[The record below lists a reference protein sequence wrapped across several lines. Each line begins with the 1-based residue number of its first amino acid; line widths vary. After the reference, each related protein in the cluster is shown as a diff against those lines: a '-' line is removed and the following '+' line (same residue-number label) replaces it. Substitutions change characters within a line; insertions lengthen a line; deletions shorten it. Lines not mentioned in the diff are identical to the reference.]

1 MHFNV
6 DTGTVAN
13 CTHEIYF
20 IISFTDVP
28 TIDVNFVTF
37 WMTYKLMPNYHWIMI
52 IDNF

>member
-20 IISFTDVP
+20 ILSFTDVP
-28 TIDVNFVTF
+28 RLDDVNFKTF
-37 WMTYKLMPNYHWIMI
+37 RMTYK
-52 IDNF
+52 